1 MEFSKNKLSA
11 DDRVVFVK
19 NMLQDQLGLVTE
31 EINPAKGGRNNFAYI
46 VTVTAGSRVSPVN
59 KPGTVDLPRDTKTLV
74 IRLSNA
80 EANLNE
86 AVRVENEV
94 AAMVLMRSALSG
106 FGKKTIVPDV
116 YDWHGASGAQQGYI
130 VEQFMAGDQFC
141 SDFGQMERDDQERL
155 LDQIS
160 DIFKAIQDFRLPES
174 IHGYGGLGFDE
185 AGQVVTGPTA
195 IPCGGPFAS
204 LADMYSQFMR
214 LQIDMSEKSSLLA
227 GWKGTDI
234 RERLERFHSKGLPS
248 LMEKLT
254 DQRPTLIHA
263 DFDPNNMLYDKE
275 TMTITAL
282 LDFDFSH
289 IASPVDEYFYS
300 FYTIHGILG
309 GHHDTDKTAAQLLEY
324 QIKGFPSI
332 VADERPDTS
341 KDRHFD
347 DCVQVDW
354 VVAST
359 WDNMLRE
366 KGVKRPA
373 SLERVG
379 EIDGI
384 QNLYWFI
391 QDICQPYLLM
401 ERWLQTRTPEQ
412 LEKTKA
418 KNETALRNALEGFGY

>member
-1 MEFSKNKLSA
+1 M
-11 DDRVVFVK
+11 
-19 NMLQDQLGLVTE
+19 
-31 EINPAKGGRNNFAYI
+31 
-46 VTVTAGSRVSPVN
+46 N
-59 KPGTVDLPRDTKTLV
+59 KPGTVALPHDTKTLV
-74 IRLSNA
+74 IRLSNV

-94 AAMVLMRSALSG
+94 AVMVLMRSALSG
-106 FGKKTIVPDV
+106 FGKNTIVPDV
-116 YDWHGASGAQQGYI
+116 YDWQGASGAQQGYI

-141 SDFGQMERDDQERL
+141 SDFAQMKRDDQERL

-185 AGQVVTGPTA
+185 TGQVVTGPTA

-204 LADMYSQFMR
+204 LTDMYSQFMR

-234 RERLERFHSKGLPS
+234 RERLERFHSKCLPS

-263 DFDPNNMLYDKE
+263 DFGNSVLAFVNHATDTDIDPNNMLYDKE

-300 FYTIHGILG
+300 FYTIHGILASD
-309 GHHDTDKTAAQLLEY
+309 HDTGKTATQLLDY

-332 VADERPDTS
+332 IADERPDTS
-341 KDRHFD
+341 KDD
-347 DCVQVDW
+347 DYVQVDW

-373 SLERVG
+373 SLEGVG
-379 EIDGI
+379 EMDGI

-401 ERWLQTRTPEQ
+401 ERWLRTQTPEQ